1 MRFASRLRDRF
12 IPERFHALATELFKF
27 GAVGCVNTVVDFI
40 LVNALLFIGPLKA
53 KIVAV
58 VVATTLS
65 YIMNRQWTYK
75 DRDSGGMRREYILFF
90 ALNGVGLLIQ
100 EAVLA
105 VAKYGLHF
113 SESNPDDRLAFNI
126 ANAAGIGLAM
136 IFRFWAY
143 RTWVFTPGEPE
154 RSTEEREIE
163 ALEVAFSDTAVVAPD
178 DRQIEALEAAFSDP
192 AAAPPAPRQPAEE
205 LETPAAKR

>member
-1 MRFASRLRDRF
+1 VRFASRLRDRF
-12 IPERFHALATELFKF
+12 IPERFHSLATELFKF
-27 GAVGCVNTVVDFI
+27 GAVGCINTAVDFL

-65 YIMNRQWTYK
+65 YLMNRQWTYK
-75 DRDSGGMRREYILFF
+75 DRESGSKSREYLLFF

-100 EAVLA
+100 EAGLA

-113 SESNPDDRLAFNI
+113 NEANPDDRLAFNI

-143 RTWVFTPGEPE
+143 RTWVFTSGEPD
-154 RSTEEREIE
+154 RTDEEREIA
-163 ALEVAFSDTAVVAPD
+163 ALEVAFSDTAVVTPD
-178 DRQIEALEAAFSDP
+178 EKQMEALEAAFSDP
-192 AAAPPAPRQPAEE
+192 PAAPPAPRQPAEE